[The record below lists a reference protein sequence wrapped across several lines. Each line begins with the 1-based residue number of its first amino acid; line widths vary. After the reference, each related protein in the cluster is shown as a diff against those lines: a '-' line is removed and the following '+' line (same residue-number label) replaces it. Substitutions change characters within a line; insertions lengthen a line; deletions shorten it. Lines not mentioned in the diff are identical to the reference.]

1 MKDFEE
7 YETQNLKSLQKL
19 YLELNQRVEHQEGIN
34 NLKSV
39 FTLGLNYYLQN
50 NPVNT
55 DRDVSQNSNPVNT
68 EKNELNRAIL
78 LDISPDYNKSG
89 KHYRAELMRVC
100 KLYMQNTKIIE
111 LELEKFNS
119 LTKKFI
125 NTSKDNI
132 EKIFELKKDPI
143 QNLIEKVPYAGIVPK
158 AVRYADSI
166 NLTRCILKD
175 FKEISESYIQK
186 EAHLVI
192 IKYGNQFNEIMAYT
206 KNQNLSENDKKYT
219 ENILK
224 LVQDS
229 KKARTDTYTKI
240 FKNYTISGNA
250 IRNICYNIQVKD
262 TFGLALKTIKL
273 LMMLG

>member
-1 MKDFEE
+1 M
-7 YETQNLKSLQKL
+7 
-19 YLELNQRVEHQEGIN
+19 
-34 NLKSV
+34 
-39 FTLGLNYYLQN
+39 
-50 NPVNT
+50 
-55 DRDVSQNSNPVNT
+55 
-68 EKNELNRAIL
+68 
-78 LDISPDYNKSG
+78 
-89 KHYRAELMRVC
+89 
-100 KLYMQNTKIIE
+100 
-111 LELEKFNS
+111 
-119 LTKKFI
+119 
-125 NTSKDNI
+125 
-132 EKIFELKKDPI
+132 
-143 QNLIEKVPYAGIVPK
+143 
-158 AVRYADSI
+158 
-166 NLTRCILKD
+166 
-175 FKEISESYIQK
+175 
-186 EAHLVI
+186 VI